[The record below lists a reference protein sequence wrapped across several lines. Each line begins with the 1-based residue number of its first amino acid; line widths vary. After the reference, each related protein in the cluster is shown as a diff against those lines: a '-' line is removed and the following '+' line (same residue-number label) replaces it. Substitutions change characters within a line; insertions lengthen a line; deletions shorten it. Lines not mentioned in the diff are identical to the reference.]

1 VGVDSVPVAFVLI
14 NTEIDAMEKV
24 LNALKNVEGVKEA
37 YSVFGVYDVVV
48 KVEAASMNK
57 IKDLVTYKIRRVN
70 GVRSSL
76 TMIVISENRI
86 QTQRG

>member
-24 LNALKNVEGVKEA
+24 LKALENVESVKEA

-48 KVEAASMNK
+48 KVEAPSMDK
-57 IKDLVTYKIRRVN
+57 IKDLVTYRIRRLD
-70 GVRSSL
+70 GVRSTL
-76 TMIVISENRI
+76 TMIVIE
-86 QTQRG
+86 

>member
-24 LNALKNVEGVKEA
+24 LKALENVENVKEA
-37 YSVFGVYDVVV
+37 YSTFGVYDVIV
-48 KVEAASMNK
+48 KVEAPSMDK
-57 IKDLVTYKIRRVN
+57 IKDLVTYRIRKLD

-76 TMIVISENRI
+76 TMIVIE
-86 QTQRG
+86 

>member
-24 LNALKNVEGVKEA
+24 LKALKNVENVKEA
-37 YSVFGVYDVVV
+37 YSTFGVYDVIV
-48 KVEAASMNK
+48 KVEAPSMDK
-57 IKDLVTYKIRRVN
+57 IKDLVTYRIRKLD

-76 TMIVISENRI
+76 MMIVIE
-86 QTQRG
+86 

>member
-1 VGVDSVPVAFVLI
+1 LPVAFVLI

-24 LNALKNVEGVKEA
+24 LKALDNVEGVTEA

-48 KVEAASMNK
+48 KVEAASMDR
-57 IKDLVTYKIRRVN
+57 IKDLVTYRIRRLN

-76 TMIVISENRI
+76 TMIVIE
-86 QTQRG
+86 

>member
-24 LNALKNVEGVKEA
+24 LKALENVESVKEA

-48 KVEAASMNK
+48 KVEAPSMDK
-57 IKDLVTYKIRRVN
+57 IKDLITYQIRRLD
-70 GVRSSL
+70 GVSSTL
-76 TMIVISENRI
+76 TMIVNE
-86 QTQRG
+86 